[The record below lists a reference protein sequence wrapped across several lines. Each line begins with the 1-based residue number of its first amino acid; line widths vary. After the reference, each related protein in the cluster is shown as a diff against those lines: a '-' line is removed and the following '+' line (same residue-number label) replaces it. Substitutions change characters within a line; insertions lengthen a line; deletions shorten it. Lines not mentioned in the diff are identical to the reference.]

1 MPDEQR
7 AKALEDELVTLG
19 PETHA
24 VETQTIPSHIK
35 QCRALRVAGKHQ
47 EADALAGMIE
57 TITEKM
63 RSNKQRLIEI
73 ESELYP
79 LRAKLHRKRGL
90 KL

>member
-1 MPDEQR
+1 
-7 AKALEDELVTLG
+7 
-19 PETHA
+19 
-24 VETQTIPSHIK
+24 
-35 QCRALRVAGKHQ
+35 VAGKHQ

-57 TITEKM
+57 TLTEKM